1 MKRNTENIFRGTE
14 QRFFRLKIVLFTFLS
29 SLHVSAQN
37 WSVSTGGNVL
47 RNGLS
52 AEYGPNT
59 EMLLWSGGESSTI
72 ARAPVSDSIYLA
84 AVRISNTSDVL
95 NGSRIVMMDIRNGD
109 TLWTKNLPVDFP
121 NSDWRNRISAIRNGV
136 VYASRSGNSNASYLY
151 ALDAADGSVIWRSDS
166 LIDES
171 SVEGLNFLDNGDLI
185 VGNSNSVVR
194 INKVD
199 GTTVWQTYRLAYGD
213 GAELAVFESK
223 IYGVINDLTELKV
236 AAYDAANGQLLYKSV
251 AIDNGLVQQQALFL
265 GNDGTIYLPRSQNNP
280 ITDSLYSFTD
290 NGAGFT
296 QNWSV
301 PIHYIPFSSSG
312 IGLDGSIYSYSRS
325 GKVIRIDPITG
336 TISDSSQVIL
346 YGNASYPRMSIDAAG
361 IVNVTNGGF
370 SDGAF
375 FSFNADLTLR
385 WQTPITNVYIGGPLI
400 GWDGTLVICGVG
412 NDIRA
417 YRGEPQ
423 ASIFE
428 DSAENSEKEIS
439 LYPNVVADYLNISIS
454 NELIGLDYVVRD
466 IQGKKILAGKF
477 TSENEVIDFT
487 LISGGLYL
495 LTVDQNEDQVYRIVK
510 E

>member
-1 MKRNTENIFRGTE
+1 MVIDFRNSVDSLIKNGI
-14 QRFFRLKIVLFTFLS
+14 LLFGFLT
-29 SLHVSAQN
+29 SLNTSAQN
-37 WSVSTGGNVL
+37 WSVSTGGNSL
-47 RNGLS
+47 RNGS
-52 AEYGPNT
+52 TNEYGPTSEN
-59 EMLLWSGGESSTI
+59 LLWSGGMPSTI
-72 ARAPVSDSIYLA
+72 ARSPVSDSIYLA
-84 AVRISNTSDVL
+84 AVRISNTSDVF

-121 NSDWRNRISAIRNGV
+121 TSDWRNRISAIRNGV
-136 VYASRSGNSNASYLY
+136 VYASRSGNSNAAYLY
-151 ALDAADGSVIWRSDS
+151 ALDAADGSVIWKSDS

-171 SVEGLNFLDNGDLI
+171 SAEGLNFLENGDLI
-185 VGNSNSVVR
+185 IGNINSVMRV
-194 INKVD
+194 NKVD
-199 GTTVWQTYRLAYGD
+199 GTTVWQTYRLTYGD
-213 GAELAVFESK
+213 GAELAVYGSK
-223 IYGVINDLTELKV
+223 IYGIINDLTQLKV
-236 AAYDAANGQLLYKSV
+236 AAFDALDGQLLYKTDV
-251 AIDNGLVQQQALFL
+251 IDNGLVQQQALFL

-290 NGAGFT
+290 NGAGFS

-312 IGLDGSIYSYSRS
+312 IGLDGSVYSYSRS
-325 GKVIRIDPITG
+325 GKVIRIDPVTG
-336 TISDSSQVIL
+336 TITDSSQVIL

-417 YRGEPQ
+417 YRGELQ
-423 ASIFE
+423 ASLIE
-428 DSAENSEKEIS
+428 DSAVNSEKEIS
-439 LYPNVVADYLNISIS
+439 FYPNVVADYLNVSIS
-454 NELIGLDYVVRD
+454 NELIGSDYIVSD
-466 IQGKKILAGKF
+466 IQGKKILMGKL
-477 TSENEVIDFT
+477 TRENEVIDFT
-487 LISGGLYL
+487 FISGGVYL

>member
-1 MKRNTENIFRGTE
+1 MVIDFRNSVDSIIRNGI
-14 QRFFRLKIVLFTFLS
+14 LLFGFLT
-29 SLHVSAQN
+29 SLNTSAQN
-37 WSVSTGGNVL
+37 WSVSTGGNSY
-47 RNGLS
+47 RNGS
-52 AEYGPNT
+52 SNEYGPTGEN
-59 EMLLWSGGESSTI
+59 LLWSGGMPSTI
-72 ARAPVSDSIYLA
+72 ARSPVSDSIYLA
-84 AVRISNTSDVL
+84 TVRISNTSDVL

-121 NSDWRNRISAIRNGV
+121 NLDWRNRISAIRNGV
-136 VYASRSGNSNASYLY
+136 VYASRSGNSNAAYLY
-151 ALDAADGSVIWRSDS
+151 ALDAADGSVIWKSDS

-171 SVEGLNFLDNGDLI
+171 SVEGLNFLENGDLI
-185 VGNSNSVVR
+185 VGNINSVMR
-194 INKVD
+194 LNKVD

-213 GAELAVFESK
+213 GAELAVYGSK
-223 IYGVINDLTELKV
+223 IYGIINDLTQLKV
-236 AAYDAANGQLLYKSV
+236 AAFDTSDGQLLYKTE

-312 IGLDGSIYSYSRS
+312 IGLDGSVYSYSRS

-400 GWDGTLVICGVG
+400 GWEGTLVICGVG
-412 NDIRA
+412 SDIRA
-417 YRGEPQ
+417 YRGDLT
-423 ASIFE
+423 AANDGMLS
-428 DSAENSEKEIS
+428 DSESEFSMLFPNPFRDQLNLKADPSLVGSSFVVYDCTGKSVYTGNISSEIS
-439 LYPNVVADYLNISIS
+439 TYDLSHLS
-454 NELIGLDYVVRD
+454 
-466 IQGKKILAGKF
+466 
-477 TSENEVIDFT
+477 
-487 LISGGLYL
+487 SGIYL
-495 LTVDQNEDQVYRIVK
+495 LGIGNKKDSLLKLIK

>member
-1 MKRNTENIFRGTE
+1 MKTNIESFYRHNNY
-14 QRFFRLKIVLFTFLS
+14 RFFRSRIVLFSFLL

-37 WSVSTGGNVL
+37 WSVSTGGNAL
-47 RNGLS
+47 RNGTS
-52 AEYGPNT
+52 AEYGPST
-59 EMLLWSGGESSTI
+59 ETLLWSGGESSTI
-72 ARAPVSDSIYLA
+72 ARSPVSDSIYLA

-95 NGSRIVMMDIRNGD
+95 NGSRIVMMDIRNGN

-136 VYASRSGNSNASYLY
+136 VYASRSGNSNAAYLY

-185 VGNSNSVVR
+185 VGNINSVMR

-199 GTTVWQTYRLAYGD
+199 GTTIWQTDRLAYGD
-213 GAELAVFESK
+213 GAELAVFGSK
-223 IYGVINDLTELKV
+223 IFGIINDLTELKV
-236 AAYDAANGQLLYKSV
+236 AAYDAATGQLLYKST

-290 NGAGFT
+290 NGSGFT
-296 QNWSV
+296 KNWSI

-312 IGLDGSIYSYSRS
+312 IGPDGSVYSYSRS
-325 GKVIRIDPITG
+325 GKVIRIDPING
-336 TISDSSQVIL
+336 TTTDSSQVIL

-417 YRGEPQ
+417 YQGDVQ
-423 ASIFE
+423 ASVN
-428 DSAENSEKEIS
+428 DDLTEKGIIV
-439 LYPNVVADYLNISIS
+439 YPTVVGEELNIGI
-454 NELIGLDYVVRD
+454 NPKLVGTNYWITDNM
-466 IQGKKILAGKF
+466 GKMVLYGKLL
-477 TSENEVIDFT
+477 SENTVIDCHELLSGIYF
-487 LISGGLYL
+487 LITIGE
-495 LTVDQNEDQVYRIVK
+495 TEQVYRIFK
-510 E
+510 N

>member
-1 MKRNTENIFRGTE
+1 MVIDFRNSVDSIIRNGI
-14 QRFFRLKIVLFTFLS
+14 LLFGFLT
-29 SLHVSAQN
+29 SLNTSAQN
-37 WSVSTGGNVL
+37 WTVSTGGNSF
-47 RNGLS
+47 RNGS
-52 AEYGPNT
+52 SNEYGPT
-59 EMLLWSGGESSTI
+59 GETLLWSGGMPSTS
-72 ARAPVSDSIYLA
+72 ARSPVSDSIYLA
-84 AVRISNTSDVL
+84 TVRISNTSDVL

-121 NSDWRNRISAIRNGV
+121 NLDWRNRISAIRNGV
-136 VYASRSGNSNASYLY
+136 VYASRSGNSNAAYLY
-151 ALDAADGSVIWRSDS
+151 ALDAADGSVIWKSDS

-171 SVEGLNFLDNGDLI
+171 SVEGLIFLENGDLI
-185 VGNSNSVVR
+185 VGNINSVMR
-194 INKVD
+194 LNKID

-213 GAELAVFESK
+213 GAELAVYGSK
-223 IYGVINDLTELKV
+223 IYGIINDLTQLKV
-236 AAYDAANGQLLYKSV
+236 AAFDTSDGQLLYKTE

-290 NGAGFT
+290 NGGGFT
-296 QNWSV
+296 QNWSI

-312 IGLDGSIYSYSRS
+312 IGLDGSVYSYSRS

-336 TISDSSQVIL
+336 TITDSSQVIL

-400 GWDGTLVICGVG
+400 GWEGTLVICGVG
-412 NDIRA
+412 SDIRA
-417 YRGEPQ
+417 YRG
-423 ASIFE
+423 
-428 DSAENSEKEIS
+428 DVSAAIDESLSNAESEFSMLFPNPFRDQLNLKADPS
-439 LYPNVVADYLNISIS
+439 LVGSSFVVFDC
-454 NELIGLDYVVRD
+454 
-466 IQGKKILAGKF
+466 AGKSVF
-477 TSENEVIDFT
+477 SGMISSEITT
-487 LISGGLYL
+487 LDLSHLSSGIYL
-495 LTVDQNEDQVYRIVK
+495 FGIGNNKDRLLKLIK

>member
-1 MKRNTENIFRGTE
+1 MVIDFRNSVDSIIRNGI
-14 QRFFRLKIVLFTFLS
+14 LLFGFLT
-29 SLHVSAQN
+29 SLNTSAQN
-37 WSVSTGGNVL
+37 WSVSTGGNSY
-47 RNGLS
+47 RNGS
-52 AEYGPNT
+52 SNEYGPTGEN
-59 EMLLWSGGESSTI
+59 LLWSGGMPSTI
-72 ARAPVSDSIYLA
+72 ARSPVSDSIYLA
-84 AVRISNTSDVL
+84 TVRISNTSDVL

-121 NSDWRNRISAIRNGV
+121 NLDWRNRISAIRNGV
-136 VYASRSGNSNASYLY
+136 VYASRSGNSNAAYLY
-151 ALDAADGSVIWRSDS
+151 ALDAADGSVIWKSDS

-171 SVEGLNFLDNGDLI
+171 SVEGLNFLENGDLI
-185 VGNSNSVVR
+185 VGNINSVMR
-194 INKVD
+194 LNKVD
-199 GTTVWQTYRLAYGD
+199 GATVWQTYRLAYGD
-213 GAELAVFESK
+213 GAELAVYGSK
-223 IYGVINDLTELKV
+223 IYGIINDLTQLKV
-236 AAYDAANGQLLYKSV
+236 AAFDTSDGQLLYKTE

-312 IGLDGSIYSYSRS
+312 IGLDGSVYSYSRS

-336 TISDSSQVIL
+336 TITDSSQVIL

-400 GWDGTLVICGVG
+400 GWEGTLVICGVG
-412 NDIRA
+412 SDIRA
-417 YRGEPQ
+417 YRGDLT
-423 ASIFE
+423 AANDGMLS
-428 DSAENSEKEIS
+428 DSESEFSMLFPNPFRDQLNLKADPSLVGSSFVVYDCTGKSVYTGNISSEIS
-439 LYPNVVADYLNISIS
+439 TYDLSHLS
-454 NELIGLDYVVRD
+454 
-466 IQGKKILAGKF
+466 
-477 TSENEVIDFT
+477 
-487 LISGGLYL
+487 SGIYL
-495 LTVDQNEDQVYRIVK
+495 LGIGNKKDSLLKLIK

>member
-1 MKRNTENIFRGTE
+1 MVIDFRNSVDSIIRNGI
-14 QRFFRLKIVLFTFLS
+14 LLFGFLT
-29 SLHVSAQN
+29 SLNTSAQN
-37 WSVSTGGNVL
+37 WTVSTGGNSF
-47 RNGLS
+47 RNGS
-52 AEYGPNT
+52 SNEYGPT
-59 EMLLWSGGESSTI
+59 GETLLWSGGMPSTI
-72 ARAPVSDSIYLA
+72 ARSPVSDSIYLA
-84 AVRISNTSDVL
+84 TVRISNTSDVL

-121 NSDWRNRISAIRNGV
+121 NLDWRNRISAIRNGV
-136 VYASRSGNSNASYLY
+136 VYASRSGNSNAAYLY
-151 ALDAADGSVIWRSDS
+151 ALDAADGSVIWKSDS

-171 SVEGLNFLDNGDLI
+171 SVEGLIFLENGDLI
-185 VGNSNSVVR
+185 VGNINSVMR
-194 INKVD
+194 LNKID

-213 GAELAVFESK
+213 GAELAVYGSK
-223 IYGVINDLTELKV
+223 IYGIINDLTQLKV
-236 AAYDAANGQLLYKSV
+236 AAFDTSDGQLLYKTE

-290 NGAGFT
+290 NGGGFT
-296 QNWSV
+296 QNWSI

-312 IGLDGSIYSYSRS
+312 IGLDGSVYSYSRS

-336 TISDSSQVIL
+336 TITDSSQVIL

-400 GWDGTLVICGVG
+400 GWEGTLVICGVG
-412 NDIRA
+412 SDIRA
-417 YRGEPQ
+417 YRG
-423 ASIFE
+423 
-428 DSAENSEKEIS
+428 DVSAAIDESLSNAESEFSMLFPNPFRDQLNLKADPS
-439 LYPNVVADYLNISIS
+439 LVGSSFVVFDC
-454 NELIGLDYVVRD
+454 
-466 IQGKKILAGKF
+466 AGKSVF
-477 TSENEVIDFT
+477 SGMISSEITT
-487 LISGGLYL
+487 LDLSHLSSGIYL
-495 LTVDQNEDQVYRIVK
+495 FGIGNNKDRLLKLIK

>member
-1 MKRNTENIFRGTE
+1 MVIDFRNSVDSIIRNGI
-14 QRFFRLKIVLFTFLS
+14 LLFGFLT
-29 SLHVSAQN
+29 SLNTSAQN
-37 WSVSTGGNVL
+37 WSVSTGGNSY
-47 RNGLS
+47 RNGS
-52 AEYGPNT
+52 SNEYGPTGEN
-59 EMLLWSGGESSTI
+59 LLWSGGMPSTI
-72 ARAPVSDSIYLA
+72 ARSPVSDSIYLA
-84 AVRISNTSDVL
+84 TVRISNTSDVL

-121 NSDWRNRISAIRNGV
+121 NLDWRNRISAIRNGV
-136 VYASRSGNSNASYLY
+136 VYASRSGNSNAAYLY
-151 ALDAADGSVIWRSDS
+151 ALDAADGSVIWKSDS

-171 SVEGLNFLDNGDLI
+171 SVEGLNFLENGDLI
-185 VGNSNSVVR
+185 VGNINSVMR
-194 INKVD
+194 LNKVD
-199 GTTVWQTYRLAYGD
+199 GATVWQTYRLAYGD
-213 GAELAVFESK
+213 GAELAVYGSK
-223 IYGVINDLTELKV
+223 IYGIINDLTQLKV
-236 AAYDAANGQLLYKSV
+236 AAFDTSDGQLLYKTE

-312 IGLDGSIYSYSRS
+312 IGLDGSVYSYSRS

-336 TISDSSQVIL
+336 TITDSSQVIL

-375 FSFNADLTLR
+375 LSFNADLTLR

-400 GWDGTLVICGVG
+400 GWEGTLVICGVG
-412 NDIRA
+412 SDIRA
-417 YRGEPQ
+417 YRGDLT
-423 ASIFE
+423 AANDGMLS
-428 DSAENSEKEIS
+428 DSESEFSMLFPNPFRDQLNLKADPSLVGSSFVVYDCTGKSVYTGNISSEIS
-439 LYPNVVADYLNISIS
+439 TYDLSHLS
-454 NELIGLDYVVRD
+454 
-466 IQGKKILAGKF
+466 
-477 TSENEVIDFT
+477 
-487 LISGGLYL
+487 SGIYL
-495 LTVDQNEDQVYRIVK
+495 LGIGNKKDSLLKLIK